1 MQMQMQMLLNNS
13 HQQNKSL
20 SNAAKSALLVQVIE
34 RAGATF
40 KPTKRLSKV
49 APHMRPSKS
58 ILRAL
63 ELRES
68 NFSI

>member
-1 MQMQMQMLLNNS
+1 MLLNHS

-20 SNAAKSALLVQVIE
+20 IDAAKSALLVQLIIE

-49 APHMRPSKS
+49 APHMSPSKLS
-58 ILRAL
+58 LRAL